1 MVPLPAVRDNAA
13 MQTEPPKADPPKRK
27 RRWLQFSL
35 RSLMI
40 FTLIV
45 GIGMATWI
53 VPLKKSAEKQKAA
66 VEAIKSDSGYVNYDY
81 EVDSS
86 GNGITAAEPPGP
98 AWLRRLLG
106 DDFFT
111 TVISV
116 GVNTPADMKYLG
128 ELSQLRSVGAYGVP
142 LADADLEGVR
152 RLSQLKDLNLS
163 LTDVTDAGLKNL
175 AGLSQLEDL
184 QLSIT
189 RVTDLGLK
197 QLKGLTQLKSLN
209 LNDTRITDAGLE
221 SLSGLSRL
229 QELTLSYT
237 KLTDAGL
244 DHLIGLTKLRELHL
258 EGTNVTGAGAKA
270 LQKSLP
276 NCTISFSPAKAPT
289 IEPPH
294 GAR

>member
-1 MVPLPAVRDNAA
+1 MKA
-13 MQTEPPKADPPKRK
+13 EPPNADPPKRK
-27 RRWLQFSL
+27 RRWFQFSL
-35 RSLMI
+35 RTLLM
-40 FTLIV
+40 LALLV
-45 GIGMATWI
+45 GLGMATWI
-53 VPLKKSAEKQKAA
+53 VPIKKSAEKQKAA
-66 VEAIKSDSGYVNYDY
+66 VEAIKSDSGYVTYDY

-111 TVISV
+111 TVVGV

-128 ELSQLRSVGAYGVP
+128 EMSRLRVVSAYGAP
-142 LADADLEGVR
+142 IGDADLEGIR
-152 RLSQLKDLNLS
+152 RSGQLKGLDLS
-163 LTDVTDAGLKNL
+163 LTNVTDGGLENL
-175 AGLSQLEDL
+175 KGLSQLEYL
-184 QLSIT
+184 RLSVT
-189 RVTDLGLK
+189 RVTDVGLK
-197 QLKGLTQLKSLN
+197 QLKGLSQLQTLN
-209 LNDTRITDAGLE
+209 LNDTRITDAGLV

-229 QELTLSYT
+229 QDLTLSHT

-258 EGTNVTGAGAKA
+258 EGTNVTGAGVKA
-270 LQKSLP
+270 LQKALP
-276 NCTISFSPAKAPT
+276 NCTISFSPPKAPT